1 MSTMIPD
8 LVVGAVGFGNTGDF
22 YAGPEDA
29 SDLIADLRRDI
40 ADLEAEVAQLTRHRN
55 RLRRAL
61 QNCAALSPAAS
72 DEKHEALLETD
83 PKNHENPQENP

>member
-8 LVVGAVGFGNTGDF
+8 LVVGAVGFGNNGDF

-29 SDLIADLRRDI
+29 TDRIAE
-40 ADLEAEVAQLTRHRN
+40 LEAEVAQLIRHRN

-83 PKNHENPQENP
+83 PKNYEKSQENP

>member
-8 LVVGAVGFGNTGDF
+8 LVVGAVGFGNNGEF

-29 SDLIADLRRDI
+29 TDRIAE
-40 ADLEAEVAQLTRHRN
+40 LEAEVAQLIRHRN

-72 DEKHEALLETD
+72 DEKHEALLQTD
-83 PKNHENPQENP
+83 PKNYENPQENP